1 MKSVRY
7 KILLPVLGLALLAL
21 LTSAMGLLNA
31 NQINEKGSAIAHEYM
46 QKIRI
51 TGDIAE
57 NTQRIAK
64 ETYVYMSVINDN
76 AKKASLDKVAEAQ
89 SKIDALRA
97 EYEAIM
103 TSADQDDY
111 KKFRQQYNLLNS
123 YYEEIVKLIDS
134 NQRDQAAIVANNNLV
149 EICDS
154 VSKALDT
161 IKQNQQAAANEA
173 TEYMDNAYKMAVV
186 ISIVCLIASVILFV
200 LATIVCMVGIVNP
213 LVNATKQLNTITK
226 LIDEGNGDLTMRLK
240 VKTKDEIGKLSL
252 GINQFMEILQKVMG
266 KIVNGSA
273 QLDTVV
279 RKVGDNV
286 SASNDSAQDV
296 SSAMQ
301 QLSAT
306 MQEIAAT
313 IQTVNDNTESV
324 GEEVINIAQ
333 KSDEINAY
341 SQDMRER
348 ADLLAKTAYDNKNR
362 TSEMIGGIMSTLR
375 MAIEESKSVE
385 RVNELTDE
393 ILNISSQ
400 TNLLALNA
408 SIEAARAGEAGKGFA
423 VVADEIRQLADS
435 SRDTANN
442 IQAINEL
449 VTKAVYDLINNSNE
463 IIKFI
468 EGTVLPDYDGFVQ
481 SGAQYN
487 EDASY
492 VSETMEE
499 FNQRTENLK
508 EIMKSTVESIE
519 GISMGVEES
528 ANAVTTS
535 AESTQMLV
543 EEMNNITNEMNESR
557 NIVSGLKHETEVFK
571 KY

>member
-1 MKSVRY
+1 MKSVKY
-7 KILLPVLGLALLAL
+7 KILMPVVGLALLAL
-21 LTSAMGLLNA
+21 LSSVLGLFNVNA
-31 NQINEKGSAIAHEYM
+31 INEKGTAITNQYM
-46 QKIRI
+46 EKIRI

-57 NTQRIAK
+57 NTQVIAK
-64 ETYVYMSVINDN
+64 EAYVYMSLLNET
-76 AKKASLDKVAEAQ
+76 ARKASSDKVSQAQ
-89 SKIDALRA
+89 TNVDKLKT
-97 EYEAIM
+97 EYETIM
-103 TSADQDDY
+103 SEED
-111 KKFRQQYNLLNS
+111 KKEYEEFSRQYNLLNS
-123 YYEEIVKLIDS
+123 YYEDVVKLVNS
-134 NQRDQAAIVANNNLV
+134 NQKEQAAIIANNNLV
-149 EICDS
+149 VICDD
-154 VSKALDT
+154 VSTVLDS
-161 IKQNQQAAANEA
+161 IKQRQQMAAQDAA
-173 TEYMDNAYKMAVV
+173 LYMENTYTFALVLSVV
-186 ISIVCLIASVILFV
+186 CVVVSVILLIV
-200 LATIVCMVGIVNP
+200 AILVCMVGIVNP
-213 LVNATKQLNTITK
+213 LANATKQLNTITR
-226 LIDEGNGDLTMRLK
+226 LIDEGNGDLTMRVK

-266 KIVNGSA
+266 KIVAGST

-279 RKVGDNV
+279 KKVSDNV

-296 SSAMQ
+296 SSAME

-306 MQEIAAT
+306 MEEIAAT
-313 IQTVNDNTESV
+313 IQTVNDNTDTV
-324 GEEVINIAQ
+324 GEEVVSIAQ

-341 SQDMRER
+341 SHDMRER
-348 ADLLAKTAYDNKNR
+348 ADRLAKTAYDNKNN
-362 TSEMIGGIMSTLR
+362 TNEMIGNIMDTLK

-393 ILNISSQ
+393 ILSISSQ

-449 VTKAVYDLINNSNE
+449 VTKAVYDLIGNSND

-468 EGTVLPDYDGFVQ
+468 EETVLPDYDDFVRA
-481 SGAQYN
+481 GEQYN
-487 EDASY
+487 EDATY

-508 EIMKSTVESIE
+508 EVMKSTVDSIE

-535 AESTQMLV
+535 AESTQLLV
-543 EEMNNITNEMNESR
+543 EEMNGITRQMGESSM
-557 NIVSGLKHETEVFK
+557 IVEGLKHETEVFK
-571 KY
+571 NY

>member
-1 MKSVRY
+1 MRSVKY

-21 LTSAMGLLNA
+21 ASSVLGLLNA
-31 NQINEKGSAIAHEYM
+31 NEINSKGSAIADEYM

-64 ETYVYMSVINDN
+64 EAYVYMSVINEN
-76 AKKASLDKVAEAQ
+76 AKKNSKDIVAEAQ
-89 SKIDALRA
+89 NNIAGLRV

-103 TSADQDDY
+103 DESDKESYD
-111 KKFRQQYNLLNS
+111 KFKQQYNILNS
-123 YYEEIVKLIDS
+123 HYEDIIKLIDTDQT
-134 NQRDQAAIVANNNLV
+134 NQAAIVANNKLV
-149 EICDS
+149 ETCNA
-154 VSKALDT
+154 VSRILDT
-161 IKQNQQAAANEA
+161 IKQEQEAAALEA
-173 TEYMDNAYKMAVV
+173 TQYMNKAYNV
-186 ISIVCLIASVILFV
+186 SIVIGVICVVLSVLLLIA
-200 LATIVCMVGIVNP
+200 ATVMCMVAIVNP
-213 LVNATKQLNTITK
+213 LTHATKQLNTITR

-240 VKTKDEIGKLSL
+240 VKTKDEIGKLST

-266 KIVNGSA
+266 KIVTGSTR
-273 QLDTVV
+273 LDTVV
-279 RKVGDNV
+279 TRVGNNV

-341 SQDMRER
+341 SQDMRTR
-348 ADLLAKTAYDNKNR
+348 ADQLAKTAYDNKNS
-362 TSEMIGGIMSTLR
+362 TSEMIGNIMGTLK

-385 RVNELTDE
+385 RVNELTDD
-393 ILNISSQ
+393 ILSISSQ

-468 EGTVLPDYDGFVQ
+468 EGTVLPDYEGFVQ
-481 SGAQYN
+481 AGAQYN

-535 AESTQMLV
+535 AESTQLLV
-543 EEMNNITNEMNESR
+543 EEMNNITNEMNESQV
-557 NIVSGLKHETEVFK
+557 IVGSLKNETEVFK